1 MSNYVF
7 VHCCIDSS
15 VLSACLRPSVFAM
28 KEIAFFLLPLGGIL
42 SFLLCVPI
50 QCVQRACI
58 SFASLQLSLG
68 RVSLRLSATCFLYS
82 LLRFVHVC
90 TRVARDASP
99 QSAGLGA
106 PGASHPNA
114 GAGLALD
121 VRRQAQVLRHQR
133 NFWITLS
140 AVFVWLFVWWLAKLL
155 RWYWRSLAAK
165 QKEVETLRAQ
175 VALFTRR
182 NLSAPLAENG
192 SETAKKSEETAKK
205 SEETAKKSEETA
217 KKGKEKRGDA
227 ERDGETLEKNSK
239 VQEVELTALER
250 QKADGCREE
259 KNEAKERAGSNETR
273 QRLLYRENAD
283 ARTLGVID

>member
-1 MSNYVF
+1 
-7 VHCCIDSS
+7 
-15 VLSACLRPSVFAM
+15 M
-28 KEIAFFLLPLGGIL
+28 KEIAFFLLPLGGLL
-42 SFLLCVPI
+42 SFLLCLPI

-99 QSAGLGA
+99 HSAGLVT
-106 PGASHPNA
+106 PGLVPPGVSHPHA
-114 GAGLALD
+114 GAGFALD

-155 RWYWRSLAAK
+155 RWYWRSLEAK
-165 QKEVETLRAQ
+165 QKEVDTLRAQ
-175 VALFTRR
+175 VALFTRG
-182 NLSAPLAENG
+182 NASARPAEND
-192 SETAKKSEETAKK
+192 SETAKKG
-205 SEETAKKSEETA
+205 EETA
-217 KKGKEKRGDA
+217 KKGEETAKKGEEKRGDA
-227 ERDGETLEKNSK
+227 ERDGETLEKNSE
-239 VQEVELTALER
+239 VEEVELTTLEI

-259 KNEAKERAGSNETR
+259 KNEGKERAESNETR
-273 QRLLYRENAD
+273 QRLLCRKNAD

>member
-1 MSNYVF
+1 
-7 VHCCIDSS
+7 
-15 VLSACLRPSVFAM
+15 M

-42 SFLLCVPI
+42 SFLLCLPI

-182 NLSAPLAENG
+182 NVSAPLAENG
-192 SETAKKSEETAKK
+192 S
-205 SEETAKKSEETA
+205 ETAKKSEETA